1 MIKGAKWGLVVG
13 VLVCIVAYIVTIA
26 CLPAQLSG
34 AVAPA
39 YCSDSIMNAIKAL
52 TYPISLFTN
61 DLATAPSYAILT
73 LAFYT
78 VLGAIIGTMV
88 GRKR

>member
-1 MIKGAKWGLVVG
+1 MTKGAKWGLIVG
-13 VLVCIVAYIVTIA
+13 VLVCVVAYIVAIA

-34 AVAPA
+34 AVTPA
-39 YCSDSIMNAIKAL
+39 YCGDSIMNVIKVL

-61 DLATAPSYAILT
+61 DLATAPSYAVLT

-78 VLGAIIGTMV
+78 VLGAIIGILI
-88 GRKR
+88 GRKH

>member
-1 MIKGAKWGLVVG
+1 MTKGAKWGLIVG
-13 VLVCIVAYIVTIA
+13 VLVCVVAYIVSIA
-26 CLPAQLSG
+26 CLPAELSG

-39 YCSDSIMNAIKAL
+39 HCSDSIMNVIKVL

-78 VLGAIIGTMV
+78 VLGAIIGILI